1 MVGAIALAAAGLAAT
16 APAPHRL
23 LLDPRAAAPYFDKG
37 PLREPVE
44 KFRQGQ
50 WRAAVDGLTAALA
63 ARRPPPR
70 AEVPPARFLLGL
82 AQANLGRW
90 AEAAAIFEQLWQ
102 KDRLLRPYHAYQA
115 AVCHLRRGDA
125 ARALTWVDRVPA
137 GSIPEAEA
145 ALVRI
150 DALTAGKRWP
160 EVERAG
166 KRFAEA
172 FPAGP
177 RGWEA
182 SFATAVAI
190 EAQGRLFEAADRL
203 RRIWAESRSESWSQR
218 ADARLVALID
228 RLEPAQRS
236 ALARRPEDFLARGLV
251 LFDRHQNEAAVSTLE
266 EAVRGGLAPEG
277 ECRARYHLAQ
287 SVWKQR
293 NRPRAEPLF
302 AAAEAVCAR
311 AGDPDLHARSMY
323 QRGRCL
329 AMTGKKQE
337 AAAIYGQ
344 LEQAHPEHR
353 LADDAR
359 LRAAEAAWEQGDER
373 TGTDL
378 ASSLPDRYPYGDMVG
393 DAFWALAYRA
403 YRAGQLDQ
411 ARSWLSRNRD
421 MVPRA
426 PIWYAEGRAEYWEGR
441 ILEKQGQPREAVGWY
456 QQAVRRYPLAVY
468 ALLAFGRLEEIAPAA
483 AVSLQRD
490 LRRPLEG
497 AGPGARGRGAAPTG
511 GARAALDRAVELAR
525 MGLGSQSH
533 RELARLFSTPSRR
546 TGLGT
551 PVGERAE
558 LGPDRDLTGTAALL
572 LDRAG
577 MWNTSHAL
585 VGDKL
590 REYRLFYPTAGPVNA
605 WALAYPRA
613 WGELVD
619 QHSRAN
625 EVPPELQ
632 LALMREESAFNPRAE
647 STANCLGLTMVHPAT
662 ARDLMARE
670 VSREQLLDPQT
681 NLALGARYL
690 AGLLKRYRG
699 VVPAIAAYNAGE
711 APVRRWLRE
720 RGHLPVD
727 EFLEEIPY
735 EETRGYTK
743 RVLASYFA
751 YSWLYASGDRIP
763 DVRLSDGR
771 ARRR

>member
-23 LLDPRAAAPYFDKG
+23 LLDPQSAAPYFDKG

-70 AEVPPARFLLGL
+70 AEIPRARFLLGL

-90 AEAAAIFEQLWQ
+90 GEAAAIFEQLWQ

-115 AVCHLRRGDA
+115 AVCHLRRGDP
-125 ARALTWVDRVPA
+125 ARALTWADRVPA

-145 ALVRI
+145 ALIRI
-150 DALTAGKRWP
+150 DALSAGKRWP
-160 EVERAG
+160 EVEREG
-166 KRFAEA
+166 KRFAET
-172 FPAGP
+172 FPGGP
-177 RGWEA
+177 RSGEA
-182 SFATAVAI
+182 AFATAVAI
-190 EAQGRLFEAADRL
+190 ESQGRLFEAAERL
-203 RRIWAESRSESWSQR
+203 RRIWADSRSETWSQR
-218 ADARLVALID
+218 ADARLAALTD
-228 RLEPAQRS
+228 RLEPAQRT
-236 ALARRPEDFLARGLV
+236 AVARRPEDWLGRGLV
-251 LFDRHQNEAAVSTLE
+251 LFDRHQNEAAVAALE
-266 EAVRGGLAPEG
+266 EAVRGGLDPAG

-302 AAAEAVCAR
+302 AAAEVVCTR
-311 AGDPDLHARSMY
+311 AGDRDLHARSMH

-329 AMTGKKQE
+329 AMMGRKKD
-337 AAAIYGQ
+337 AVATFAQ
-344 LEQAHPEHR
+344 LEQAHPDHR

-359 LRAAEAAWEQGDER
+359 LRGADAAWELGDER
-373 TGTDL
+373 TATDL

-393 DAFWALAYRA
+393 DALWALAYRA
-403 YRAGQLDQ
+403 YRAGQWDR
-411 ARSWLSRNRD
+411 ARQLLARNREL
-421 MVPRA
+421 VPRA

-441 ILEKQGQPREAVGWY
+441 ILEKQGRPGDAVGWY
-456 QQAVRRYPLAVY
+456 QKTVRRYPLAVY
-468 ALLAFGRLEEIAPAA
+468 ALLAFGRLEEIAPPAA
-483 AVSLQRD
+483 ASLQRE
-490 LRRPLEG
+490 LRRPLERPRR
-497 AGPGARGRGAAPTG
+497 GPGGRGAAPTG
-511 GARAALDRAVELAR
+511 EAGATLERAVELAR

-533 RELARLFSTPSRR
+533 RELARLFGARSDP
-546 TGLGT
+546 
-551 PVGERAE
+551 
-558 LGPDRDLTGTAALL
+558 GPDRDLTGTAALL

-577 MWNTSHAL
+577 MWNTSHSL
-585 VGDKL
+585 VDDKL
-590 REYRLFYPTAGPVNA
+590 GAFRLFYPSAGPVNA
-605 WALAYPRA
+605 WELAYPRA
-613 WGELVD
+613 WGHLVD

-647 STANCLGLTMVHPAT
+647 SPANALGLTMVHPAT

-670 VSREQLLDPQT
+670 VTREQLLDPQT

-699 VVPAIAAYNAGE
+699 VVPAIAAYNAGGS
-711 APVRRWLRE
+711 PVARWLRE

-751 YSWLYASGDRIP
+751 YSWLYAARDRIP

-771 ARRR
+771 PSRRR